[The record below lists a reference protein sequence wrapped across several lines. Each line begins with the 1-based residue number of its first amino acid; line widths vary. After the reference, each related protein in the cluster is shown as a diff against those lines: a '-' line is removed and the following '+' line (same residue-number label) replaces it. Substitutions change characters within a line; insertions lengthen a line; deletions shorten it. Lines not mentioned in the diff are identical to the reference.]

1 MKDNLLVETQRLKNS
16 TTTIKRK
23 LTALRTTLEEVNL
36 AVEEVDTRLEK
47 VVAGAE
53 IYKAKLLRETGKDV
67 RRLEKEVE
75 ALTKRLSQTT
85 GQTSETS
92 AEVLKIASTLTIL
105 ESILLHIT
113 ESAPD
118 FLLMS
123 YSFLFPAII
132 ERVVRGEDEAY
143 FLEEVPSSAA
153 EVIRR
158 GREYLAWIRSEC
170 ETLITDEDAWDVY
183 QGPVSD
189 WWRNDALPLIYGS
202 RDDQWDDDQS
212 LSLIEMRT
220 WQNDPAA
227 RPLYFSG
234 VFDAFEI
241 YRKHKDEVYESCG
254 ARDFDLK
261 HFSFT
266 SNP

>member
-1 MKDNLLVETQRLKNS
+1 MQDNLIHEVNKLKN
-16 TTTIKRK
+16 TTAAIKKK
-23 LTALRTTLEEVNL
+23 LTSFRASFDEMEQACDKVDLRLDSLVSS
-36 AVEEVDTRLEK
+36 VE
-47 VVAGAE
+47 
-53 IYKAKLLRETGKDV
+53 IFKAKLIRENGREV
-67 RRLEKEVE
+67 RRLEKEVAE
-75 ALTKRLSQTT
+75 LTKKLSESSGPPTT
-85 GQTSETS
+85 TSK
-92 AEVLKIASTLTIL
+92 EVLKIASTLTIL

-123 YSFLFPAII
+123 YSFLFPAVI
-132 ERVVRGEDEAY
+132 ERVVRGEDQAY
-143 FLEEVPSSAA
+143 FLEEVPPSAA

-158 GREYLAWIRSEC
+158 GKEYLTWIRSEC
-170 ETLITDEDAWDVY
+170 DTLITDEDAWGQY
-183 QGPVSD
+183 QEPVSD

-202 RDDQWDDDQS
+202 RDEQWDDDQS
-212 LSLIEMRT
+212 LTLVEMRM
-220 WQNDPAA
+220 WQNDPAS

-261 HFSFT
+261 YFSFT
-266 SNP
+266 SNQ